1 MIRHNNG
8 VNLLVNPFDYRD
20 HNLSRS
26 GASNSIIIFLMS
38 STTTTVIQSIE
49 MIMLKFPCLFQF
61 LEVGGSHLSK
71 IVSNNFAHCV
81 KEKFNNI

>member
-1 MIRHNNG
+1 M
-8 VNLLVNPFDYRD
+8 VNPFDYRD

-49 MIMLKFPCLFQF
+49 IELMMLKFTCFSPIP
-61 LEVGGSHLSK
+61 EVGSSDLSK
-71 IVSNNFAHCV
+71 LVSNTYAHYIQ
-81 KEKFNNI
+81 EKFNNI